1 MKKFC
6 DYDKLLTISSQKFEI
21 SYAKL
26 CNFLAEEILLA
37 KENYFLNEF
46 NEILEKMIAL
56 YIPNFISKDF
66 SKENLNSLKKKSF
79 ENLAILLDSNN
90 YSSTL
95 AQDQRILIQ

>member
-6 DYDKLLTISSQKFEI
+6 DYDKLLPISSQKFSI

-26 CNFLAEEILLA
+26 LVFLSEEILLV

-46 NEILEKMIAL
+46 TEIFEKMIAL

-66 SKENLNSLKKKSF
+66 SPEDLNSSKKRSF
-79 ENLAILLDSNN
+79 EHHAILIDSNN